1 MKSKL
6 IRLSS
11 YLARLGHIKESNFIN
26 KFAAYSEEDLVENF
40 GYVYLSLFPWGLED
54 EDADRIWMILDEA
67 SKSMTEDQI
76 LDFDSIED
84 LADALKDKAR
94 HSESIESI
102 SYPKIIKKNLV
113 NDEYVDGLI
122 LEMDIVFEEDG
133 PLNYVE
139 LLIEKNIMDDG
150 AAEIIITSINI
161 DEKYRGKGFGK
172 LIALM
177 ATNIA
182 CKEYNAK
189 YMLTHTF
196 YHGVVSQAFQR
207 TLKSLESSGV
217 LNKASFNKNKKYL
230 LNTFKKRN
238 LFDKD
243 FFKDIN
249 EIIDG
254 AEGRLK
260 LYFESELKEY
270 KEKYNKLEKDGMLY
284 KFKFIRNHNF
294 KKFTLDE
301 ISNYLYNGIN
311 GPESYFDVFIS
322 LLDYTNK
329 KNDYHQDYMN
339 IYTINCEV
347 IENQIF
353 SLKEKLYKSNK
364 IV

>member
-26 KFAAYSEEDLVENF
+26 KFAAYSEEDLIENF

-54 EDADRIWMILDEA
+54 EDADTVWMMLDEA
-67 SKSMTEDQI
+67 SRLMTEDQI
-76 LDFDSIED
+76 LDFDGIED
-84 LADALKDKAR
+84 LADALKNETKR
-94 HSESIESI
+94 SENIKPI
-102 SYPKIIKKNLV
+102 PYPKIIKKNLA
-113 NDEYVDGLI
+113 NYEYIDGLI

-133 PLNYVE
+133 PLNYIE
-139 LLIEKNIMDDG
+139 LLIEKDIMDDG
-150 AAEIIITSINI
+150 AAEIIITGINI

-177 ATNIA
+177 GINIA

-196 YHGVVSQAFQR
+196 YRGVVSQAFQR
-207 TLKSLESSGV
+207 TLKSLESSGI
-217 LNKASFNKNKKYL
+217 LNKASFDKNNKYL
-230 LNTFKKRN
+230 LNAFKRRN

-243 FFKDIN
+243 FFKDVN

-254 AEGRLK
+254 AEG
-260 LYFESELKEY
+260 YFDSQYESISERY
-270 KEKYNKLEKDGMLY
+270 KKKYNKLKKDGVLS
-284 KFKFIRNHNF
+284 KFKFVRNHSF
-294 KKFTLDE
+294 SEFTIDE
-301 ISNYLYNGIN
+301 ISNYSYNGIN